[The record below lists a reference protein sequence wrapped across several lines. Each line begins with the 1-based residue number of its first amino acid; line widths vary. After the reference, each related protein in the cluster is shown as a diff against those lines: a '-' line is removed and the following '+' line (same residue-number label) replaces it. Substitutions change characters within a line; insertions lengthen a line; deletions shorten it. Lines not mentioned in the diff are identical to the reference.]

1 MRFMTRVVIVHDTAS
16 TASLMA
22 LAAVNGATSCA
33 PLDPQL
39 PFGAPSFFG
48 HKQLPPLLPLLLLW
62 HLQWRPALHLIVI
75 RLERQWLKYGRS
87 LPGRPS
93 QRAKEAHWHSIGF
106 NFFFFAGRFLHSLRI
121 WMLLITID
129 GERTAIVESRDQQ
142 GPFLLFFWLAL
153 SRASPNHRSTHIFS
167 SLGGQEDLPMMMMMG
182 QHIQ

>member
-22 LAAVNGATSCA
+22 VAAVNGATSCA

-48 HKQLPPLLPLLLLW
+48 HKQLPPLSPLLLLW
-62 HLQWRPALHLIVI
+62 HLQRLPALHLIVI

-93 QRAKEAHWHSIGF
+93 QRAKEAHWHSIGV
-106 NFFFFAGRFLHSLRI
+106 NFFFFADRFSHSPYLDAFDHHRWGKDRYRRVGRS
-121 WMLLITID
+121 T
-129 GERTAIVESRDQQ
+129 
-142 GPFLLFFWLAL
+142 GPFPLFFWLAL

-167 SLGGQEDLPMMMMMG
+167 SLGGQEDLPMMMMMD